1 MGFAVNPLGQFSPPY
16 LPSLTEVL
24 IALGLLAV
32 GLLLMTIAAKALP
45 LRVPEEHGEKHS
57 PVPDREPPAPLDET
71 ATVLVADAG

>member
-1 MGFAVNPLGQFSPPY
+1 
-16 LPSLTEVL
+16 VL

-57 PVPDREPPAPLDET
+57 PAPDREHAPAPLDE
-71 ATVLVADAG
+71 ASTVLVADAG